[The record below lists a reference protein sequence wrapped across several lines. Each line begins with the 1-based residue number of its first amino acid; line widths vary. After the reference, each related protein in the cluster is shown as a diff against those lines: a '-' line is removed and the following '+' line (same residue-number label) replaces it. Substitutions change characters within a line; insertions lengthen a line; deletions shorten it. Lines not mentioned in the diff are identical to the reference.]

1 MHSVTHAF
9 TTQHNSQS
17 QFGKVGKVSQEN
29 VFGDTLKGDL
39 LCFVL
44 FSFVYI
50 ALTLNMTTNLEEVKQ
65 SFDPRSQAWDCSSA
79 LFVILSGLKMLELT
93 NLQTSIMDT
102 VGPHVAN
109 SGGKK
114 QTKPTQRCQILL
126 VDTLCWL

>member
-1 MHSVTHAF
+1 M
-9 TTQHNSQS
+9 
-17 QFGKVGKVSQEN
+17 GKVSQEN

-102 VGPHVAN
+102 VGPYVAN

-114 QTKPTQRCQILL
+114 QTKPTQRYQILL
-126 VDTLCWL
+126 VDTLCWI